1 MRMVSHQVW
10 QNWGYELFKA
20 GGVGTD
26 APVKIVEGD
35 DGESM

>member
-10 QNWGYELFKA
+10 QNWGCELFK

>member
-20 GGVGTD
+20 RVRTD